1 MLVTYA
7 TYTLLM
13 KQGLT
18 GASLIEFLVEILSS
32 SSFNELI
39 FSFQDLFQ
47 YSGVYSVEGAA
58 RLFVI

>member
-1 MLVTYA
+1 MLVTYT

-18 GASLIEFLVEILSS
+18 GASVIELENHFY
-32 SSFNELI
+32 NEHI

-47 YSGVYSVEGAA
+47 YSGVYFVKEAA
-58 RLFVI
+58 RTFVI

>member
-1 MLVTYA
+1 MLVTYT